1 MNIWNISLGVANP
14 DVYIINIVH
23 LCSRRRVNVL
33 TWEVPYMHV
42 WKEMGEETD
51 LLRDRMLII
60 EEVEFAMVNKSEG
73 IQRTET

>member
-1 MNIWNISLGVANP
+1 MK
-14 DVYIINIVH
+14 DV
-23 LCSRRRVNVL
+23 RQGGE
-33 TWEVPYMHV
+33 EVVGTEV

-51 LLRDRMLII
+51 LLRDKMLII